1 MFKEMS
7 KDVAKFTLNPH
18 VRWILVL
25 VLIMYVFSL
34 DQFITKEGD
43 LLLKS
48 TGVKLVVI
56 LLVVLLA
63 DRDPFMAVLLAVAYL
78 VSLHSLPYIEGM
90 ETKMKSDDSDH
101 SDDKKEEKQNKHNEA
116 CALVLQAYAKTVGK
130 TLGLAE
136 GLEFVDKQMKMMKKN
151 SK

>member
-1 MFKEMS
+1 MS

-116 CALVLQAYAKTVGK
+116 CALVLQAYANTVGK